1 MININLNAAESNKIK
16 SSRMFK
22 IKSLIYFKSLK
33 KNARKLTYERMKD
46 LTWLQNLEPGAK
58 NSISRRNTS

>member
-33 KNARKLTYERMKD
+33 KCSKINLRKNERPHMA
-46 LTWLQNLEPGAK
+46 AK
-58 NSISRRNTS
+58 S

>member
-22 IKSLIYFKSLK
+22 IKSLIYFKALK
-33 KNARKLTYERMKD
+33 KCSKINLRKNERPHMA
-46 LTWLQNLEPGAK
+46 AK
-58 NSISRRNTS
+58 SWAGCKKLNF